1 MMHSGHPITRSEFR
15 ELISKLPRV
24 ELAHKP
30 TPLEACPRLSEAL
43 GGPQI
48 LIKRDDCTGLAFGGN
63 KARQLEFTLGEAMAQ
78 GADLIVHGA
87 ASQSNHCRQ
96 AAAAAA
102 KLGLKIVLVLA
113 RDARSS
119 PIQGNLLLD
128 HILGAEVR
136 LVEAPGPGAHLD
148 EIKRG
153 VAEEYRTRGYHPF
166 VIAPPLSET
175 LGAVAY
181 ADRLLEICDQL
192 DARGVQADHLVVCS
206 AGPTQAGLVLAN
218 KATGAGLRITG
229 ITPIRWPYDTAVAMA
244 ETANHAAER
253 LGVDITVSPEEVH
266 NTDAYVGEA
275 YGIVTQ
281 EGLEALR
288 LMARTEGIL
297 LDPSYTAKALAGLI
311 DLIRRGEIAPESTV
325 VFLHT
330 GGTPALFAYAEE
342 LLQ

>member
-1 MMHSGHPITRSEFR
+1 MSNGQSITRTQLR
-15 ELISKLPRV
+15 ELIGELPRV

-30 TPLEACPRLSEAL
+30 TPLEECPRFSEAL
-43 GGPQI
+43 DGPRI

-63 KARQLEFTLGEAMAQ
+63 KARQLEFTLGEAIAQ
-78 GADLIVHGA
+78 GADLIIHGA

-102 KLGLKIVLVLA
+102 KLGLKTVLVLA
-113 RDARSS
+113 HDAKSA
-119 PIQGNLLLD
+119 PVQGNLLLD

-136 LVEAPGPGAHLD
+136 LVEASGPGAELN
-148 EIKRG
+148 EIKKK
-153 VAEEYRTRGYHPF
+153 VAEEYRAQGYHPF
-166 VIAPPLSET
+166 VIAPPTSET

-181 ADRLLEICDQL
+181 ADCLLEMCDQL
-192 DARGVQADHLVVCS
+192 DERGIRTDYLAVSS
-206 AGPTQAGLVLAN
+206 AGATQSGLVLAN
-218 KATGAGLRITG
+218 KATAAELKIIG
-229 ITPIRWPYDTAVAMA
+229 IAPIRWPYDTATAMA
-244 ETANHAAER
+244 ETANRVAEQ
-253 LGVDITVSPEEVH
+253 LGLELTVEPEEVY

-281 EGLEALR
+281 EGVEALR
-288 LMARTEGIL
+288 LMACTEGII

-311 DLIRRGEIAPESTV
+311 DLVRRGEIESDATV

-342 LLQ
+342 ML

>member
-1 MMHSGHPITRSEFR
+1 MSNGQPISRAQLR
-15 ELISKLPRV
+15 ERIGELPRV

-30 TPLEACPRLSEAL
+30 TPLEECPRFSEAL
-43 GGPQI
+43 GGPRI

-63 KARQLEFTLGEAMAQ
+63 KARQLEFTLGEAVAQ
-78 GADLIVHGA
+78 GADLIIHGA

-102 KLGLKIVLVLA
+102 KLGLKTVLVLA
-113 RDARSS
+113 RDAKSS
-119 PIQGNLLLD
+119 VVQGNFLLD

-136 LVEAPGPGAHLD
+136 LAEATGPGAELD
-148 EIKRG
+148 EIKKKI
-153 VAEEYRTRGYHPF
+153 AEEYRAQGYNPF
-166 VIAPPLSET
+166 VIAPPASET

-181 ADRLLEICDQL
+181 ADGLLEMCDQL
-192 DARGVQADHLVVCS
+192 DGRGIRTDYLVVSS
-206 AGPTQAGLVLAN
+206 AGATQSGLVLAN
-218 KATGAGLRITG
+218 KATGAGLKIIG
-229 ITPIRWPYDTAVAMA
+229 IAPIRWPYDTATAMA
-244 ETANHAAER
+244 ETANRVAER
-253 LGVDITVSPEEVH
+253 LGLELTMEPKEVY

-281 EGLEALR
+281 EGVEALR
-288 LMARTEGIL
+288 LMARTEGII

-311 DLIRRGEIAPESTV
+311 DLVQKGEIESDATV

-342 LLQ
+342 LL